1 MERRKWA
8 PFPDSRGGG
17 PSVQAAWL
25 EGRLALL
32 SFSGWP
38 LGGSLSPLCSLPSQ
52 LPTHLDFSG
61 ERQGTQP
68 FSNLPPE
75 ALPCA
80 GDGAHV
86 HTEAH
91 KEFPWLPGVSGL
103 PREGTERP
111 WGRGGGTSTR
121 SSQKW
126 QEAGNIFGDYCGQG
140 TPVDIYQLLV
150 VKHSLS
156 TLALLEERPAF

>member
-68 FSNLPPE
+68 FSNLLPE

-111 WGRGGGTSTR
+111 WGRGGGHPPGVHRSGKRLGIYLVTTVGKGPQWTFTSFWL
-121 SSQKW
+121 S
-126 QEAGNIFGDYCGQG
+126 
-140 TPVDIYQLLV
+140 
-150 VKHSLS
+150 S
-156 TLALLEERPAF
+156 TL